1 MLKFSETR
9 RKINEYCENSGKYP
23 PDAYEFVT
31 NCVIKQVNSQAAPR
45 HLTALEL
52 LQGMSEQ
59 LEKEFG
65 LLAGEVLK
73 NWHIKTAS
81 DIGEIVFDLI
91 GLNILSASADDRR
104 EDFNIEFK
112 FHFNTAKTFRTAHCK
127 REIPKID

>member
-1 MLKFSETR
+1 MQNKSITQLKIS
-9 RKINEYCENSGKYP
+9 EYCARCGKYP

-31 NCVIKQVNSQAAPR
+31 DCVIRQVNSQAAPR

-52 LQGMSEQ
+52 LQGLSKQ
-59 LEKEFG
+59 LEAEFG

-73 NWHIKTAS
+73 NWQIKTAS

-91 GLNILSASADDRR
+91 KLNILSASADDRR
-104 EDFNIEFK
+104 EDFDIEFS
-112 FHFNTAKTFRTAHCK
+112 FHTAPSFRNKHCN